1 MGNSGSTLLDFE
13 EGLYFGDSQYGNM
26 IKYYLTLER
35 ILALEWFILK
45 LQFPSS
51 EIINMDHAL
60 ECGLPFWKE
69 DEFDSRAI
77 SMPK

>member
-45 LQFPSS
+45 L
-51 EIINMDHAL
+51 
-60 ECGLPFWKE
+60 
-69 DEFDSRAI
+69 
-77 SMPK
+77 